1 MKVKQWLVIN
11 KNGIVKI
18 RKSKPGL
25 SWNEIAMQLNIEIP
39 NELFQR
45 PTIEATL
52 HVKDIPNTGYI
63 VPEVVIQTKE
73 LIEQQTGAK
82 IDFKVIPY
90 DSEEKVQPESPQEEF
105 GGEDGPD

>member
-1 MKVKQWLVIN
+1 MRVKQWLVIN
-11 KNGIVKI
+11 KNGVVKV

-39 NELFQR
+39 DELFKR

-52 HVKDIPNTGYI
+52 QVKDIPNTGYI
-63 VPEVVIQTKE
+63 VPDVVLQTKE

-82 IDFKVIPY
+82 IDFKVVR
-90 DSEEKVQPESPQEEF
+90 DESDEKTHPDKPVQEIQAENK
-105 GGEDGPD
+105 ED

>member
-1 MKVKQWLVIN
+1 MKVKKWFVIN
-11 KNGIVKI
+11 KNGVVKV

-25 SWNEIAMQLNIEIP
+25 KWNEIAMQLNIEIP

-52 HVKDIPNTGYI
+52 QVKDIPNTGYI
-63 VPEVVIQTKE
+63 VPDVVLQTKE

-82 IDFKVIPY
+82 IDFRVVK
-90 DSEEKVQPESPQEEF
+90 DESEEKTHQNKPVQEF
-105 GGEDGPD
+105 EGEKQGV